1 MAFSKVPIE
10 DLSAPFRA
18 KVESV
23 KALGGDPSFFQFA
36 ANAEH
41 IVDFYWTD
49 FYRKVFFG
57 GVLPI
62 RVKELV
68 RLRLTL
74 YSGCSFCQV
83 GDSASAVEHGVT
95 EEEIR
100 TLLDPSLEL
109 DFLNVAERAAI
120 RFADAVASLSP
131 VMPIQTELH
140 NELAS
145 HFSDCELVEL
155 FTIVGVLTG
164 MGRMLA
170 ASGFIPATCDISGV
184 MPDSTFDK

>member
-1 MAFSKVPIE
+1 MSTLSVPPNKRLVLLAGRSHPELGVEVANQLGI
-10 DLSAPFRA
+10 DLCPISAYDFANGEIFVRFE
-18 KVESV
+18 ESV
-23 KALGGDPSFFQFA
+23 RGCDAFVLQSQ
-36 ANAEH
+36 ANAPR
-41 IVDFYWTD
+41 ISS
-49 FYRKVFFG
+49 
-57 GVLPI
+57 P
-62 RVKELV
+62 
-68 RLRLTL
+68 
-74 YSGCSFCQV
+74 
-83 GDSASAVEHGVT
+83 SAVEHGVT

-109 DFLNVAERAAI
+109 DFLNVAEQAAI

>member
-1 MAFSKVPIE
+1 MTFSKVPIV
-10 DLSAPFRA
+10 DLPAPFRA

-23 KALGGDPSFFQFA
+23 KALGGDPSWFQFA

-49 FYRKVFFG
+49 FYRGVFFG

-74 YSGCSFCQV
+74 YSGCSFCQI

-100 TLLDPSLEL
+100 TLLDPSLGL
-109 DFLNVAERAAI
+109 DFLNTAEQAAI
-120 RFADAVASLSP
+120 RFADVIASTTP
-131 VMPIQTELH
+131 VMPIDTELH
-140 NELAS
+140 DGLAS

-155 FTIVGVLTG
+155 FTIAGVLTG

-170 ASGFIPATCDISGV
+170 ASGFIPATCDISSV
-184 MPDSTFDK
+184 TNAST